1 MNNHKLY
8 DFVDNHPILSFLVF
22 PLGFSAVF
30 IVTLIFFL
38 SKTDQQINESIRA
51 NLASGGKTIGQ
62 LNDGRS
68 ITRYCIEVRNGMH
81 YIYVVDN
88 ASTVSTNFSVRR
100 GKTEVNETHVLV
112 NQAEAE

>member
-1 MNNHKLY
+1 MNERTW
-8 DFVDNHPILSFLVF
+8 DEFADNHPIIFFGFAPLVLSFILIAFVVF
-22 PLGFSAVF
+22 F
-30 IVTLIFFL
+30 T

-51 NLASGGKTIGQ
+51 NLASGGQTIGQ
-62 LNDGRS
+62 LNDGRN
-68 ITRYCIEVRNGMH
+68 ITRYCIATGGYPH